1 MGRMNRGGP
10 MGLSILIADDHAMVR
25 DGLRPFL
32 MNVGDDIEVLE
43 AATLDEAIVQSKKF
57 PNLSLAI
64 LDLNMPGMNGFDGLN
79 RFKEQCP
86 DVAVVILSAN
96 FSKSEILSAMDSGA
110 MGYLPKT
117 MTGSS
122 ITNAIKLILSGE
134 RYLPSVLINADSAQD
149 DIKAPALGSED
160 ILATI
165 LRKLTER
172 EKEILTLLVDG
183 KSNKQ
188 IANTLSIGEITVKIH
203 VRHIYR
209 KMGVKTR
216 AQAVRVVF
224 EPGWA
229 NQTAR

>member
-1 MGRMNRGGP
+1 MGQ
-10 MGLSILIADDHAMVR
+10 SILIADDHAMVR

-32 MNVGDDIEVLE
+32 VSVGEDMQVLE
-43 AATLDEAIVQSKKF
+43 AGTLDDAIVQSQKS
-57 PNLSLAI
+57 PELSLAI
-64 LDLNMPGMNGFDGLN
+64 LDLNMPGMKGFDGLS
-79 RFKEQCP
+79 RFREQCP

-96 FSKSEILSAMDSGA
+96 FSKSEILSAMDLGA

-134 RYLPSVLINADSAQD
+134 RYLPSVLINADSVQND
-149 DIKAPALGSED
+149 SEISAATSQN
-160 ILATI
+160 ILTTI
-165 LRKLTER
+165 LRKLTDR
-172 EKEILTLLVDG
+172 EKEVLDLLVDG

-224 EPGWA
+224 EPGW
-229 NQTAR
+229 NN